1 MDLNYNKDNGIGL
14 SEKVTGITEIPHYM
28 EKSDERLDLR
38 HGLGL
43 IIVRQIVIAHGGK
56 IKIDSEPNRG
66 YTTTIF
72 LPINDLSKNR

>member
-1 MDLNYNKDNGIGL
+1 
-14 SEKVTGITEIPHYM
+14 M
-28 EKSDERLDLR
+28 ESTDERLDLR

>member
-1 MDLNYNKDNGIGL
+1 
-14 SEKVTGITEIPHYM
+14 M
-28 EKSDERLDLR
+28 EGAGTTLDLR

-43 IIVRQIVIAHGGK
+43 IIVRQIVIAHGGN